1 VAHSGCLLGVLE
13 LPGAG
18 WAAQQSSA
26 LLWRR
31 ESGGTSGG
39 TTALGVLVCGALVL
53 GVPVCGAPV

>member
-31 ESGGTSGG
+31 ESGGT
-39 TTALGVLVCGALVL
+39 TALGVLVCGALVL